1 MKIIII
7 GAGASGIAAAI
18 NLKRKNPKDNILII
32 EHQDRPLKKI
42 LATGNGKCNIG
53 NQLLKPVDFG
63 DHEIINSVFSE
74 YNFEEY
80 QRYVESFSFKTR
92 LNGNLL
98 YPLSESAQTVRN
110 QMLFICQKLGI
121 EIKCNEKLLSY
132 SLQERIVA
140 KTNLAEYDCDKLI
153 IACGGKSSS
162 ILGSDGS
169 IFPILEQHHY
179 HINKLI
185 PGLVPIKTLEKTKL
199 IDGVRVKGRL
209 NLIQNNEIIWS
220 EAGEILFKDH
230 GLSGIVTLN
239 ASNIIAS
246 LVKKDVKISIDL
258 LPEISQEML
267 EKYQQITSKSTF
279 LSEYLQPKMITY
291 FRDNKYDENI
301 AFYLKNL
308 PFTFDDFY
316 SFENSQIT
324 IGGISLDDVK
334 LSLESKYEP
343 GVYFVGE
350 VLDVQGPCGGY
361 NLTWALMSAKR
372 I

>member
-18 NLKRKNPKDNILII
+18 NLKRKNPEDNILVL

-53 NQLLKPVDFG
+53 NRLLKPNDLG
-63 DHEIINSVFSE
+63 DHQIITSVFNGYS
-74 YNFEEY
+74 FEDY
-80 QRYVESFSFKTR
+80 QKYVESFSFKTR

-98 YPLSESAQTVRN
+98 YPISESAQTVRN
-110 QMLFICQKLGI
+110 QMLFMCKKLGV

-132 SLQERIVA
+132 TTTNGIHI
-140 KTNLAEYDCDKLI
+140 KTNVAEYSCDKLI

-162 ILGSDGS
+162 QLGSDGS
-169 IFPILEQHHY
+169 IFPILEKHNYQ
-179 HINKLI
+179 ISKLK
-185 PGLVPIKTLEKTKL
+185 PGLVPIKTVEKTKL
-199 IDGVRVKGRL
+199 IDGVRVKGCL
-209 NLIQNNEIIWS
+209 KLIQNNNVIWS
-220 EAGEILFKDH
+220 EEGEILFKDH

-239 ASNIIAS
+239 ASNIIANI
-246 LVKKDVKISIDL
+246 VNKDLKICIDL
-258 LPEISQEML
+258 LPEINEEQL
-267 EKYQQITSKSTF
+267 EKYQQITGKSTF
-279 LSEYLQPKMITY
+279 LSEYLQPKMIAY
-291 FRDNKYDENI
+291 FRENKFDENI
-301 AFYLKNL
+301 AYYLKNL

-334 LSLESKYEP
+334 SSLESKFEP
-343 GVYFVGE
+343 GVYFIGE

-361 NLTWALMSAKR
+361 NLTWALLSAKH